1 MKWPWSRDSFIW
13 VYANGASR
21 FPVQI
26 SESPSLPHPLIL
38 SPKRRTMLLAKEGG
52 AKWWQ
57 LHWDFN
63 TTEFFLR
70 IVRRANSVG
79 KSGKRLRWWRVQM
92 VTKKSILCELCIW
105 LVNRGLLI
113 DNWHPCF
120 CISSLVSG
128 MNFPAAFLAIF
139 STTLPKTYTFAK
151 KKAASAISYW
161 ISPFWH
167 FTISQPPLHPPRG
180 PDQLPTDTGHDTGTP
195 QAEWSWAQGWT
206 WPSPQCHSPSRSYLL
221 RIV

>member
-13 VYANGASR
+13 LYANGASR
-21 FPVQI
+21 VSVQI
-26 SESPSLPHPLIL
+26 SKSPSFPHPLIL

-63 TTEFFLR
+63 TTKFFLR
-70 IVRRANSVG
+70 IVGKANSVG

-92 VTKKSILCELCIW
+92 VTKKTYFAGF
-105 LVNRGLLI
+105 VFGLLI

-120 CISSLVSG
+120 CISSLISG

-139 STTLPKTYTFAK
+139 STTLPKPIHLIICKEKGCVCNLTESHHFDT
-151 KKAASAISYW
+151 
-161 ISPFWH
+161 SPFPNRPTSPTPRPRPTPHGRRPWH
-167 FTISQPPLHPPRG
+167 WNAPKRSEAEPKAE
-180 PDQLPTDTGHDTGTP
+180 PDHH
-195 QAEWSWAQGWT
+195 
-206 WPSPQCHSPSRSYLL
+206 HSPSRSSLL
-221 RIV
+221 KTV

>member
-26 SESPSLPHPLIL
+26 SKSPSLPHPLIL

-139 STTLPKTYTFAK
+139 LQLFQKPIHLQRKRLRLQSLTESRHFDT
-151 KKAASAISYW
+151 
-161 ISPFWH
+161 SPFPNRPS
-167 FTISQPPLHPPRG
+167 TPPEARTNSPRTPAMTLERPKRSEAEPKAEPDHHHSVTVHPEV
-180 PDQLPTDTGHDTGTP
+180 TF
-195 QAEWSWAQGWT
+195 
-206 WPSPQCHSPSRSYLL
+206 
-221 RIV
+221 